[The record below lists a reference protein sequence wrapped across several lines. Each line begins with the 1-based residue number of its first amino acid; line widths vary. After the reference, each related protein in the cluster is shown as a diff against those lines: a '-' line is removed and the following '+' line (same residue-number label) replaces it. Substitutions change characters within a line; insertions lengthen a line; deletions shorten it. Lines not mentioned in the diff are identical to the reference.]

1 VKLRYLTAAG
11 LLCWLLVACQSLGLA
26 PAKSLSDRLAYGY
39 GTLSAVEFAAADAT
53 NAGELS
59 KADAQTVLKLADQ
72 SRTLLDGAKSLLE
85 ALRSRAHR
93 IWSTSVPRSARR
105 RAARLSLSTAAQ
117 QLA

>member
-1 VKLRYLTAAG
+1 MKPRHLALAG
-11 LLCWLLVACQSLGLA
+11 LLCWLLAACQSLGLA

-72 SRTLLDGAKSLLE
+72 SRTLLDGAKSLLDTDPQ
-85 ALRSRAHR
+85 AASTKLDLAVAVLTQVQSYLRSHQK
-93 IWSTSVPRSARR
+93 S
-105 RAARLSLSTAAQ
+105 
-117 QLA
+117 